1 MMDGWIEDTRKD
13 GVPGVLTQSVHLP
26 LCDHLTQWTQTEP
39 EYRGW
44 VRAMHALVLAT
55 QRLMAPV
62 SRRGGDRLL
71 DWCVSFIQLVLSNM
85 SGVRG
90 WGFVHSLLD

>member
-1 MMDGWIEDTRKD
+1 MTI
-13 GVPGVLTQSVHLP
+13 S
-26 LCDHLTQWTQTEP
+26 QWTQTEP

-44 VRAMHALVLAT
+44 VRAMHTLVLAT

-71 DWCVSFIQLVLSNM
+71 EWCVEFYSIDSVEHEWGLRGMELHSFLT
-85 SGVRG
+85 
-90 WGFVHSLLD
+90 